1 MIKTLVYVVEGQAI
15 LILLRGDHTLSETKL
30 AATLGTEVFRPSTPE
45 EARALLGAHLG
56 SLGPVG
62 LKGVRILADKALEGR
77 RGHDHRRQPG

>member
-30 AATLGTEVFRPSTPE
+30 AATLGTDVFRPSTPE

-62 LKGVRILADKALEGR
+62 LERRQDPCRQGAGR
-77 RGHDHRRQPG
+77 PPGHDHGRQPG